1 MERRGRFQGSIWTGR
16 RGLLWL
22 LGEVG
27 KLCKEIGSQEGFFQT
42 FREGYRVMEINF
54 MKNRGGRFVEVAE
67 FHSGSQQGS
76 IRILE
81 GRRGVGWTCFES
93 EIRHYFLGTLD
104 SGGCEV
110 VEATRM
116 AANNSRS
123 NNHFRKLRNSG
134 GVVNNQASVTQ
145 VFKLIANGSSWGSKT
160 RA

>member
-76 IRILE
+76 IRIQI
-81 GRRGVGWTCFES
+81 GRAHV
-93 EIRHYFLGTLD
+93 
-104 SGGCEV
+104 
-110 VEATRM
+110 
-116 AANNSRS
+116 
-123 NNHFRKLRNSG
+123 
-134 GVVNNQASVTQ
+134 
-145 VFKLIANGSSWGSKT
+145 
-160 RA
+160 